1 MNKQELIEQIA
12 AEINAKIEFEDGECL
27 IKDDDFD
34 IGENLY
40 SYALYVDEH
49 KISLYIGAIEESG
62 NHTALPMGITNDDIE
77 QQLKM
82 LLRD

>member
-12 AEINAKIEFEDGECL
+12 AKINAKIEFIDGKCL
-27 IKDDDFD
+27 IENEDFD
-34 IGENLY
+34 IGEHLY
-40 SYALYVDEH
+40 AYDLYVDDQM
-49 KISLYIGAIEESG
+49 ISIDICVVEESG